1 MTAKAHI
8 TPLLAVEN
16 LRMLVPTP
24 GGRVHAVDGVSFAL
38 EPGKTL
44 GVVGESGCGKT
55 MMARSIMGLLPRNA
69 IVPPETCIEF
79 LGQNLVGLPGP
90 QMRHILGKDLAMIFQ
105 DPMLSLNPVIKVGR
119 QISEVLHHHLKMNKP
134 AARDRGIE
142 LLKLVGI
149 PMAERRFNHYPH
161 QLSGGMRQRV
171 AIAIALACEP
181 QLLIADEPT
190 TALDVTVQT
199 DILDLLENLQAEKRM
214 AMILVSHDLSVVADR
229 THDTAVMY
237 AGKIVEQAPTA
248 DLFKHTAMPYTRAL
262 MDAIPRLIDPP
273 HTKLQVIDGHPPDLI
288 DPPPGCRFAPR
299 CSRARDR
306 CRRQEPKLEHIKGQN
321 QNHRIACWNP
331 LVSK

>member
-1 MTAKAHI
+1 MTEKAHI

-16 LRMLVPTP
+16 LRTLIPTR

-69 IVPPETCIEF
+69 IMPPETRIEF
-79 LGQNLVGLPGP
+79 LGKNLVGLPGS
-90 QMRHILGKDLAMIFQ
+90 QMRLLLGKDIAMIFQ

-119 QISEVLHHHLKMNKP
+119 QITEVLHHHLKMDKP
-134 AARDRGIE
+134 AARDRGIK
-142 LLKLVGI
+142 LLKQVGI

-161 QLSGGMRQRV
+161 QLSGGLRQRI

-199 DILDLLENLQAEKRM
+199 DILDLLAKLQAENRM
-214 AMILVSHDLSVVADR
+214 AMILVSHDLGVVAGR
-229 THDTAVMY
+229 THKTAVMY
-237 AGKIVEQAPTA
+237 AGKIVEQAATA
-248 DLFKHTAMPYTRAL
+248 ELFKHTAMPYTRAL
-262 MDAIPRLIDPP
+262 MNAIPRLTDPP
-273 HTKLQVIDGHPPDLI
+273 HTILQAIGGSPPDLI

-299 CSRARDR
+299 CSRAKDL
-306 CRRQEPKLEHIKGQN
+306 CRQKEPELKNIEG
-321 QNHRIACWNP
+321 QNHRFACWYP
-331 LVSK
+331 LETK